1 MDEIMESNSK
11 REELRAYSGVTGV
24 EFDSRGGDW
33 RCI

>member
-1 MDEIMESNSK
+1 MDEIMESNFK
-11 REELRAYSGVTGV
+11 REEFRVYLGVIGV